1 MTEAVLMKAMH
12 TIESICKKDF
22 QPLETEEWI
31 RRFSDVTDEEFLN
44 AYNAYM
50 DTMDNT
56 FLPAPGSIKKHII
69 KAREKRRTKLIPE
82 VGEAV
87 AEVRASIR
95 NYGNQPEY
103 SHPIID
109 ALVNRVGYR
118 RLCENTCE
126 ENQRLLT
133 WTYKEM
139 RENYIDSDREEYT
152 DEAERRFLERQAKEQ
167 KRLEARNTGRRYLGA
182 G

>member
-1 MTEAVLMKAMH
+1 MRQEMIQQLLEKLAKYFHYEVSEVDVEMWVLV
-12 TIESICKKDF
+12 F
-22 QPLETEEWI
+22 QDVTEEEFKNAGRAFI
-31 RRFSDVTDEEFLN
+31 KTDAKF
-44 AYNAYM
+44 M
-50 DTMDNT
+50 
-56 FLPAPGSIKKHII
+56 P
-69 KAREKRRTKLIPE
+69 KAGELYRLVHKEREKRRTKLIPE
-82 VGEAV
+82 VGDAV

-95 NYGNQPEY
+95 NYGSKPEY

-109 ALVNRVGYR
+109 ELVNRVGYR

-133 WTYKEM
+133 WTFKEM
-139 RENYIDSDREEYT
+139 RDNYIDSDREEYT
-152 DEAERRFLERQAKEQ
+152 EEAERRLEARKAKEQ